1 MDGSAMAVGGL
12 VVGALLA
19 GLGVWLWSQRQIK
32 ILADRIVHLE
42 QARHQAM
49 DQNTH
54 ARRQLEHLQ
63 KETGELRHLLARSG
77 AAVPTP
83 KPLPPDPVQE
93 RLEEQKAEASGFAAT
108 QLIQR

>member
-1 MDGSAMAVGGL
+1 MDGGAMGMAGFL
-12 VVGALLA
+12 VGALLA

-32 ILADRIVHLE
+32 LLAERLVHLE
-42 QARHQAM
+42 QSRHQAM
-49 DQNTH
+49 EQTSH

-63 KETGELRHLLARSG
+63 KEAGELRHLLARSG
-77 AAVPTP
+77 AHVPAP
-83 KPLPPDPVQE
+83 KPLPVNPAQE